1 MDLQFILTNVVVPVL
16 LGILTGG
23 LGVVIYNSWQDRR
36 KAIKARPIEEKKLE
50 LDATDRVIENI
61 LAVQNSVVAENARL
75 NERINDTNQ
84 RVRETAAENDRQFQ
98 EMQKLLDEALRKV
111 EAYRRY
117 IMRVRRELA
126 AQNITMPEPDPQD
139 IPLINS

>member
-1 MDLQFILTNVVVPVL
+1 MDLQFIITSIIIPVM

-36 KAIKARPIEEKKLE
+36 KAIKAQPIEQKKLE

-61 LAVQNSVVAENARL
+61 LSVQESVVQENKRL
-75 NERINDTNQ
+75 NERINETNRQ
-84 RVRETAAENDRQFQ
+84 IRETTTENAKQFKD
-98 EMQKLLDEALRKV
+98 MQVLLDEALRKID
-111 EAYRRY
+111 AYRRY

-126 AQNITMPEPDPQD
+126 AQNIQMPEPDPQD
-139 IPLINS
+139 IPLIGN

>member
-1 MDLQFILTNVVVPVL
+1 MDLQFVITSVLIPVL
-16 LGILTGG
+16 LGVLTGG

-36 KAIKARPIEEKKLE
+36 KAIKAQPIEAKKLE
-50 LDATDRVIENI
+50 LDATDRVIENM
-61 LAVQNSVVAENARL
+61 LSVQESIVAENVRL
-75 NERINDTNQ
+75 NQRINETNE
-84 RVRETAAENDRQFQ
+84 RVRQTNAETTRQFA
-98 EMQKLLDEALRKV
+98 EMQGLLDEALRKV

-139 IPLINS
+139 ITIINS